1 MCPPTCLWI
10 WCLLD
15 LIHSSAFFVFR
26 MKYRVDKDSPSN
38 WDQPDE
44 VYEILSKSTRQG
56 LARANEA
63 KRTATL
69 LDFQ

>member
-1 MCPPTCLWI
+1 MCVFQYAVFGSDFL
-10 WCLLD
+10 
-15 LIHSSAFFVFR
+15 SSTSGLASR
-26 MKYRVDKDSPSN
+26 MKYCVDKDSPSN

-44 VYEILSKSTRQG
+44 VYEILSKPTRQG

-63 KRTATL
+63 KRAATL